1 MSGIAGMIRFDGQAV
16 APNDIT
22 VFSLALKHRGAVMS
36 QSITQ
41 GILLAF
47 GGTMEADSTATVYAV
62 ADANV
67 FSKVSTN
74 SPFSTNY
81 LKNGPASFNE
91 VNADFA
97 VALWDTRKQMLVCAR
112 DILGV
117 KPLYYVHRPGRFFAF
132 ATEIKALL
140 ALQEVA
146 VIPNQHKFR
155 EYLTWPTAYV
165 PYSAETFYE
174 TIYSVLPGHYL
185 QVNAQDLSVQAYW
198 KPDFDKFSKLNSA
211 EAYSDLFADYFTT
224 AIDARM
230 NGKVCVGA
238 HLSGG
243 LDSSSV
249 SCVAQDLLR
258 QQNRS
263 TLHTFNIDTG
273 LASTDESAYV
283 NAVIKQYHPA
293 HHTVQPI
300 ADVLDSILKINA
312 LFDRPEHFIIPS
324 SFHLSVSVEARQ
336 LGCDCILTGH
346 DGDSIITTGLDY
358 LDQLLDDQD
367 WETLRLACQQLVGYP
382 DRNLQ
387 YVNDDWLSLSNQAK
401 LEQYLLYLIGAEVTK
416 RFKAQPLSTFLNT
429 IRTQTQLLGL
439 STTSI
444 LAYCTKRVRDKI
456 AHRDLINNA
465 FSADFKQRVPPR
477 SHLSTKELTTRIS
490 SDYHVPIDPVLN
502 TTNVIC
508 NEQLNHIGAHYGHQ
522 YSFPFFDKQVV
533 ELGLATPLWV
543 CFDQGRG
550 RGLIRNG
557 LQTKLP
563 PAIVSRL
570 TKANFVEY
578 GNITA
583 RQLYEAT
590 HEQFT
595 SPSHAIWAVID
606 RKVFSKIV
614 AIVFNSRIPV
624 RKKARYNWLLSRIIY
639 LALWLSSL
647 PTEKQ

>member
-1 MSGIAGMIRFDGQAV
+1 MSGIAGMFRFDGQAV

-22 VFSLALKHRGAVMS
+22 AVNHALKHRGTVTS
-36 QSITQ
+36 LSIKQ
-41 GILLAF
+41 GVLLAF
-47 GGTMEADSTATVYAV
+47 GGTLEADNMATVCVV
-62 ADANV
+62 ADADV
-67 FSKVSTN
+67 FDKTTTN

-81 LKNGPASFNE
+81 LKNGLASFNDI
-91 VNADFA
+91 NADFA
-97 VALWDTRKQMLVCAR
+97 VALWDAHQQVLICAR
-112 DILGV
+112 DSLGV

-140 ALQEVA
+140 ALQEITVT
-146 VIPNQHKFR
+146 PNQHKFR
-155 EYLTWPTAYV
+155 EYLTWPTDYV

-185 QVNAQDLSVQAYW
+185 RVDAQDLRVQAYW
-198 KPDFDKFSKLNSA
+198 KPDVDQYRKLNRA
-211 EAYSDLFADYFTT
+211 EAYSELFAEYFTA

-230 NGKVCVGA
+230 HGKTRVGA

-249 SCVAQDLLR
+249 TCVAQHLLS
-258 QQNRS
+258 QQHRPA
-263 TLHTFNIDTG
+263 LHTFNIDTG

-283 NAVIKQYHPA
+283 NTVVDQCHPA
-293 HHTVQPI
+293 HHTVQPLT
-300 ADVLDSILKINA
+300 DVLDSILKINT

-346 DGDSIITTGLDY
+346 DGDSVSTTGLDY
-358 LDQLLDDQD
+358 LDQLLDEQD
-367 WETLRLACQQLVGYP
+367 WEGLRLACGQLVGYP

-387 YVNDDWLSLSNQAK
+387 YVNDDWLGLSNQAK
-401 LEQYLLYLIGAEVTK
+401 LEQYILYLIGAEVTK
-416 RFKAQPLSTFLNT
+416 RFKTQPLSTFLSQT
-429 IRTQTQLLGL
+429 RTQAQLLGL
-439 STTSI
+439 STASI
-444 LAYCTKRVRDKI
+444 VAYCTKRVRDKLT
-456 AHRDLINNA
+456 HRDLIDNA
-465 FSADFKQRVPPR
+465 FSADFKQRVPVR
-477 SHLSTKELTTRIS
+477 SSLSTKGLTTQIS
-490 SDYHVPIDPVLN
+490 LDYHVPIDPVLN

-508 NEQLNHIGAHYGHQ
+508 NEQLNHIGAYYGHQ
-522 YSFPFFDKQVV
+522 YTFPFFDKQVV

-557 LQTKLP
+557 LQNRLP

-578 GNITA
+578 GNLAA

-590 HEQFT
+590 REEFA

-606 RKVFSKIV
+606 RNIFLKIV
-614 AIVFNSRIPV
+614 ATVFSSGIPV
-624 RKKARYNWLLSRIIY
+624 RKKTRYNWLLSRIIY

-647 PTEKQ
+647 